1 MKYFLQG
8 LWEALRSDLDCE
20 VETRVSTDSPRRR
33 ENAGSN
39 DRVSGR
45 LYDVSR
51 IGGSNPSP
59 AHFINSQL

>member
-1 MKYFLQG
+1 MRYFLQG

-20 VETRVSTDSPRRR
+20 VESRVSTDSPRRR
-33 ENAGSN
+33 ENGGSN

-59 AHFINSQL
+59 ARFINAQL